1 MEQILV
7 KSDNKRPIKK
17 ESAYSKEL
25 DRRMKELQEYKGEK

>member
-1 MEQILV
+1 MDQVLV
-7 KSDNKRPIKK
+7 KSDNRKLPKK